1 MSTDIPKTAIIIAGP
16 TAVGKTEIAYRV
28 ASEVD
33 GEIISADARQIY
45 RGMII
50 GTAAPANSPIKHHLV
65 GVLDPTE
72 RCTAAW
78 WAEKATSLINDI
90 YSRRKIPL
98 IVGGTGLYIRALVEG
113 MFPDASKSPE
123 IRKNLQN
130 KAESGV
136 DLHKELSRVDPETA
150 NRIHPNNIVRIIRA
164 LEIYY
169 STGKPVSAHFENTL
183 SPAEDWAFLKF
194 HLTRPREELYERIN
208 NRTRQML
215 DSGWVEEV
223 EALLDSGIPRSA
235 PGMEAIGYREICD
248 FLEGKIEKANLSE
261 IIARKTRNY
270 AKRQM
275 TWFRHRE
282 SYEKIVLSSVSVEDC
297 VRQIVTEYRK

>member
-50 GTAAPANSPIKHHLV
+50 GTAAPANYPIKHHLV

-130 KAESGV
+130 KA
-136 DLHKELSRVDPETA
+136 L
-150 NRIHPNNIVRIIRA
+150 
-164 LEIYY
+164 
-169 STGKPVSAHFENTL
+169 
-183 SPAEDWAFLKF
+183 
-194 HLTRPREELYERIN
+194 
-208 NRTRQML
+208 
-215 DSGWVEEV
+215 
-223 EALLDSGIPRSA
+223 
-235 PGMEAIGYREICD
+235 
-248 FLEGKIEKANLSE
+248 
-261 IIARKTRNY
+261 
-270 AKRQM
+270 
-275 TWFRHRE
+275 
-282 SYEKIVLSSVSVEDC
+282 
-297 VRQIVTEYRK
+297 